1 MSTRLRVWLR
11 RTVPWLG
18 LAAFAWFNAR
28 VPGAAF
34 TVGAHLPAF
43 STKLADGSSLS
54 IGGTSEQVT
63 VLSFWASYC
72 GPCRAEAPVL
82 SALQAKDVRVVGLSV
97 EDYAPSVVAEQ
108 ARRIGMQYPVG
119 VAGEALVSRFR
130 VQSVPTTYVLAKN
143 GTIVLSRVGTVG
155 EHELDDAVR
164 AARSTD

>member
-1 MSTRLRVWLR
+1 MSTSVRVWLR
-11 RTVPWLG
+11 RAVPWVG

-34 TVGAHLPAF
+34 KVGAQMPAF
-43 STKLADGSSLS
+43 SATLADGSALS
-54 IGGTSEQVT
+54 IGGANPKVT

-82 SALQAKDVRVVGLSV
+82 SALQSSDVRVVGLSV
-97 EDYAPSVVAEQ
+97 EDYAPNVVAEQ

-130 VQSVPTTYVLAKN
+130 VQSVPTTYVFAKN

-155 EHELDDAVR
+155 KSELDDAVR
-164 AARSTD
+164 AARSID